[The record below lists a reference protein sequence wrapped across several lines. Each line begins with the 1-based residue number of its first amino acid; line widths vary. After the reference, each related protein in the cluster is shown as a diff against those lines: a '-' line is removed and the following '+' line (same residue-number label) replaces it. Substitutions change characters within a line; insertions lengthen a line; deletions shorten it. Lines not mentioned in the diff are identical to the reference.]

1 MPAAPKPE
9 NEQERLKALRAY
21 AILDTPA
28 DKHFDDLV
36 HVASYICETPIAM
49 VSLVD
54 SDRQWFKS
62 KVGIEVEQT
71 SRDVAFCA
79 HAIFQGEMLEV
90 HDATK
95 DPRFS
100 DSTLVTENP
109 GIRFYAGVPLVTSD
123 NFALGT
129 LCVVDREP
137 RELNPAQR
145 EALTALSRQVVAMI
159 ESHRAYIQVRD
170 LAKQKD
176 EFLRVASHDL
186 KNPLQ
191 AIQGASELL
200 ELFTEREHS
209 SPEMREFVAMIQERA
224 GAMSRIIEDFVDC
237 QAMEDGQLKLTYA
250 PTDLAEV
257 ARDVTTGHMANASAK
272 QIALS
277 LTVVPPTAAVS
288 ADRAR
293 IAQVLE
299 NLVGNAIKFAP
310 SGTHV
315 TVRVA
320 TVAGQ
325 LRVEVID
332 GGPGLK
338 EEDFA
343 KLFTRYGRLSA
354 QPTGGEIST
363 GLGLAICKQLIEAH
377 GGQIGA
383 VNNAGQ
389 GATFWFEIP
398 VSHDAD

>member
-1 MPAAPKPE
+1 MPAAPKPA

-28 DKHFDDLV
+28 DKHFNDLV
-36 HVASYICETPIAM
+36 EVASYICETPIAM

-54 SDRQWFKS
+54 ADRQWFKA
-62 KVGIEVEQT
+62 KVGVEVEQT

-79 HAIFQGEMLEV
+79 HAILQEEMLEV

-95 DPRFS
+95 DPRFA
-100 DSTLVTENP
+100 DSALVTENP
-109 GIRFYAGVPLVTSD
+109 GIRFYAGVPLITSD

-137 RELNPAQR
+137 RQLNASQR
-145 EALTALSRQVVAMI
+145 EALEALSRQVVAMI
-159 ESHRAYIQVRD
+159 ETHRAYIRVRE

-191 AIQGASELL
+191 AIQGATELL

-209 SPEMREFVAMIQERA
+209 SPEMREFIEMIQERA

-237 QAMEDGQLKLTYA
+237 QAMEDGQLKLTRTS
-250 PTDLAEV
+250 TDLVEV
-257 ARDVTTGHMANASAK
+257 AREVIAGHTANALAK
-272 QIALS
+272 RIALS
-277 LTVVPPTAAVS
+277 LAVVPPTAPVS
-288 ADRAR
+288 VDRAR

-310 SGTHV
+310 SDTQV
-315 TVRVA
+315 TVRIS
-320 TVAGQ
+320 TVADT
-325 LRVEVID
+325 LRVEVAD
-332 GGPGLK
+332 GGPGLTA
-338 EEDFA
+338 EDVP

-363 GLGLAICKQLIEAH
+363 GLGLAICKQLIDAH

-383 VNNAGQ
+383 GNNAGP
-389 GATFWFEIP
+389 GATFWFELP
-398 VSHDAD
+398 L